1 MKTKADAIAN
11 PEPGDRWEKVSSIL
25 IYFRLVKKV
34 QAQAEGGEMI
44 YVDGFG
50 QTCATTTRSFRRWA
64 QDATYLGGKD
74 V

>member
-1 MKTKADAIAN
+1 MKTKAEAIAN
-11 PEPGDRWEKVSSIL
+11 PEKGDVWEKASHGL
-25 IYFRLVKKV
+25 LYFRLVKKV

-64 QDATYLGGKD
+64 QNATFLGGKG
-74 V
+74 